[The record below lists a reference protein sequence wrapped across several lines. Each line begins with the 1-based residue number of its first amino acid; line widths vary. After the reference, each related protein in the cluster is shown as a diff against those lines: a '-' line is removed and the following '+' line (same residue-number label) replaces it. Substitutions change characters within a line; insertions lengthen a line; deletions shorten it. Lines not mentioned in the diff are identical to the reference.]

1 MAEGSEYELGALRRE
16 TDFTFYRGKKRSNQ
30 LPILAVA
37 AAAEQPSPQSLRR
50 LEHEFTL
57 AKELDARWAVQP
69 LALTR
74 HEGRATLILHDPGGE
89 LPDGVIDRHKGQPI
103 DLIRFMRIAIGF
115 GIIQPL
121 AAILVNASAGER
133 DFG

>member
-1 MAEGSEYELGALRRE
+1 MTEGSEYELGPLRKE
-16 TDFTFYRGKKRSNQ
+16 TELTFYRGRKRSDR

-57 AKELDARWAVQP
+57 ARELDARWAVQP

-74 HEGRATLILHDPGGE
+74 HEGRATLILGDPGGE
-89 LPDGVIDRHKGQPI
+89 PLDAVIERQKG
-103 DLIRFMRIAIGF
+103 
-115 GIIQPL
+115 
-121 AAILVNASAGER
+121 
-133 DFG
+133 